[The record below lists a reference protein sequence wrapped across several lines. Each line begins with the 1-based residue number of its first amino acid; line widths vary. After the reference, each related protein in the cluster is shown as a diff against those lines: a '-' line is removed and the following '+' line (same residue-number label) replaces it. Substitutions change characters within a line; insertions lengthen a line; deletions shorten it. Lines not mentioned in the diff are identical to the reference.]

1 MFLHLECQLL
11 RGGSGSR
18 VDALFSVLKEL
29 TARLGYEVGKGG
41 GGRVSSTCPSG
52 STAGARGCLSSG
64 GFCRPVRGEK
74 VDRGPRLRFAVPPSV
89 QPWDPSKDVTPSLA
103 SSVYLGEAVDVS
115 THHSEVVATCGL
127 IGPAEHP

>member
-11 RGGSGSR
+11 WGGSGSR

-29 TARLGYEVGKGG
+29 TACLGYDVGKGG

-74 VDRGPRLRFAVPPSV
+74 VDRGPRLRLAVPPLS
-89 QPWDPSKDVTPSLA
+89 TA
-103 SSVYLGEAVDVS
+103 LGPFKGCDSFSGQFCVS
-115 THHSEVVATCGL
+115 GR
-127 IGPAEHP
+127 GR